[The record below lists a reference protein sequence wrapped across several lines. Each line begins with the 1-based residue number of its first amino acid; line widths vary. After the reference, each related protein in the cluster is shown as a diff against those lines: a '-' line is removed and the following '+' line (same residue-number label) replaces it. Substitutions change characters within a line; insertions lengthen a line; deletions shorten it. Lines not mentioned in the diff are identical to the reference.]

1 MTFRGILIGTTI
13 IAAVAGQALAQTVPV
28 DLIISGGPI
37 LTMEGPT
44 PRYVEAVAVA
54 GGKIAFAGSRDD
66 AMRLRSSAT
75 AMKDLGGKVM
85 LPGFIDPH
93 SHFTDSLSLA
103 DRINV
108 SAPPVGPASD
118 PDRIVAE
125 LKSGAAKKALKPGEL
140 LIGWGYDENLMPEGK
155 VLSRDLLDV
164 AFPDNPVVVVHV
176 SMHGA
181 VLNSKAFEKFGFK
194 DGMPTPDGGIILR
207 KEGSE
212 NLQGLVMEAA
222 YLPVLSQLPGPTL
235 ENEVEAAKSGQA
247 LYAAAGITTA
257 QDGLTYSEQ
266 VKQFQRIASKGGWYI
281 DLVAY
286 PFITDLEETWKE
298 TPPSAFGKYNGRL
311 KLGGC
316 KITIDGSPQGKTA
329 WFTTPYLTG
338 GPAGQKDWKG
348 EPVMPPAELKAAMQ
362 TCYDAGLQVIMHA
375 NGDAAVDFLLEAHK
389 EAAGSDVSKDRRTV
403 CVHCQF
409 VRRDQL
415 PLLKQF
421 NIIPSLFSDHTFFFG
436 DTHIANR
443 GKEQASFISPL
454 KSAMAAGTMPTN
466 HTDAFVVPVDQM
478 IVIWTAVNR
487 PTRSGAVLG
496 PDERISAY
504 DALKTITVNAAYQYR
519 EEASKGSISAGKLA
533 DFVVLS
539 DDPTKVAPMSIKEIK
554 VIETIKEGKTIFSA
568 N

>member
-1 MTFRGILIGTTI
+1 
-13 IAAVAGQALAQTVPV
+13 
-28 DLIISGGPI
+28 
-37 LTMEGPT
+37 
-44 PRYVEAVAVA
+44 
-54 GGKIAFAGSRDD
+54 
-66 AMRLRSSAT
+66 
-75 AMKDLGGKVM
+75 
-85 LPGFIDPH
+85 
-93 SHFTDSLSLA
+93 
-103 DRINV
+103 
-108 SAPPVGPASD
+108 
-118 PDRIVAE
+118 
-125 LKSGAAKKALKPGEL
+125 
-140 LIGWGYDENLMPEGK
+140 
-155 VLSRDLLDV
+155 
-164 AFPDNPVVVVHV
+164 
-176 SMHGA
+176 
-181 VLNSKAFEKFGFK
+181 
-194 DGMPTPDGGIILR
+194 
-207 KEGSE
+207 
-212 NLQGLVMEAA
+212 
-222 YLPVLSQLPGPTL
+222 
-235 ENEVEAAKSGQA
+235 
-247 LYAAAGITTA
+247 
-257 QDGLTYSEQ
+257 
-266 VKQFQRIASKGGWYI
+266 
-281 DLVAY
+281 
-286 PFITDLEETWKE
+286 
-298 TPPSAFGKYNGRL
+298 
-311 KLGGC
+311 
-316 KITIDGSPQGKTA
+316 
-329 WFTTPYLTG
+329 
-338 GPAGQKDWKG
+338 
-348 EPVMPPAELKAAMQ
+348 MPPAELKAAMQ